1 MKDKKILIIEI
12 NSKTQDIKIL
22 KNKQNNNEQ
31 KNSIENI
38 YEKFYNEKKED
49 NEIIEIKKTLHLFS
63 TNGEEKSEIEILKQ
77 IKMWK
82 EKYDVILIDI
92 EKYFTS
98 LFEEIDKIIFLTEA
112 NILQIKK
119 SKIYLEES
127 IKNYKIEQE
136 KINIVFNK
144 ITKDAFSINILKSAL
159 KEYNLLGKVNNINN
173 CNLLIN
179 HNMNQ
184 AYLEKHIKMQYQ
196 KIGNE
201 ILKNKNTKNY
211 YLNKINN

>member
-38 YEKFYNEKKED
+38 YEKFYNKKKED

-144 ITKDAFSINILKSAL
+144 TTKDAFSINILKSAL

-196 KIGNE
+196 KIGNQ

>member
-22 KNKQNNNEQ
+22 KNKQNNNEE
-31 KNSIENI
+31 KNDIKNI
-38 YEKFYNEKKED
+38 YEKFYNEEKQNNK
-49 NEIIEIKKTLHLFS
+49 IIEIRKTLHLFS
-63 TNGEEKSEIEILKQ
+63 TNEEEKSEIEILKQ

-82 EKYDVILIDI
+82 ENYDVILIDI

-98 LFEEIDKIIFLTEA
+98 IFEEIDKIIFLTEA
-112 NILQIKK
+112 NVLQ
-119 SKIYLEES
+119 SKIYLEEN
-127 IKNYKIEQE
+127 IKKYKIEQD

-144 ITKDAFSINILKSAL
+144 VAKDAFSINILKNAL

-173 CNLLIN
+173 CNILVN

-184 AYLEKHIKMQYQ
+184 TYLQNNIKMQYQ
-196 KIGNE
+196 KIANE
-201 ILKNKNTKNY
+201 ILKNKNTKKY

>member
-12 NSKTQDIKIL
+12 NSKMQDIKIL
-22 KNKQNNNEQ
+22 KNKQNNYEQ
-31 KNSIENI
+31 KNNIENV

-49 NEIIEIKKTLHLFS
+49 NSIIEIKKNLHLFS
-63 TNGEEKSEIEILKQ
+63 TNVEEKSEMEILKQ

-82 EKYDVILIDI
+82 ENYDVILIDT
-92 EKYFTS
+92 ENYFTS

-119 SKIYLEES
+119 SKIYLEEN
-127 IKNYKIEQE
+127 IKNYKIEQD

-144 ITKDAFSINILKSAL
+144 VVKDSFSINILKNAL

-184 AYLEKHIKMQYQ
+184 TYLEKNIKIQYQ

>member
-1 MKDKKILIIEI
+1 MEI
-12 NSKTQDIKIL
+12 SSKTQDIKIL
-22 KNKQNNNEQ
+22 KDRKNNNDP
-31 KNSIENI
+31 KNNRENI
-38 YEKFYNEKKED
+38 YEKFYNEKKQED
-49 NEIIEIKKTLHLFS
+49 EIVEIKKTLHLFS

-77 IKMWK
+77 MKMWK
-82 EKYDVILIDI
+82 ENYDVILIDT
-92 EKYFTS
+92 EKHFTS
-98 LFEEIDKIIFLTEA
+98 FFEEIDKIIFLTEA
-112 NILQIKK
+112 NVLQIKK

-144 ITKDAFSINILKSAL
+144 VAKDTFSINILKNAL

-184 AYLEKHIKMQYQ
+184 TYLEKNIKMQYQ
-196 KIGNE
+196 KIANE
-201 ILKNKNTKNY
+201 ILKNKNTKKY

>member
-144 ITKDAFSINILKSAL
+144 TTKDAFSINILKSAL

>member
-22 KNKQNNNEQ
+22 KNKQNNNEE
-31 KNSIENI
+31 KNDIKNI
-38 YEKFYNEKKED
+38 YEKFYNEEKQNNK
-49 NEIIEIKKTLHLFS
+49 IIKIKKTLHLFS

-82 EKYDVILIDI
+82 ENYDVILIDI

-98 LFEEIDKIIFLTEA
+98 IFEEIDKIIFLTEA
-112 NILQIKK
+112 NVLQIKK
-119 SKIYLEES
+119 SKIYLEEN
-127 IKNYKIEQE
+127 IKKYKIEQD

-144 ITKDAFSINILKSAL
+144 VAKDAFSINILKNAL

-173 CNLLIN
+173 CNILVN

-184 AYLEKHIKMQYQ
+184 TYLQNNIKMQYQ
-196 KIGNE
+196 KIANE
-201 ILKNKNTKNY
+201 ILKNKNTKKY

>member
-1 MKDKKILIIEI
+1 MKNKKILIIEI

-22 KNKQNNNEQ
+22 KNKQNNNEE
-31 KNSIENI
+31 KNDIKNI
-38 YEKFYNEKKED
+38 YEKFYNEEKQNNK
-49 NEIIEIKKTLHLFS
+49 IIEIKKTLHLFS

-82 EKYDVILIDI
+82 ENYDVILIDI

-98 LFEEIDKIIFLTEA
+98 IFEEIDKIIFLTEA
-112 NILQIKK
+112 NVLQIKK
-119 SKIYLEES
+119 SKIYLEEN
-127 IKNYKIEQE
+127 IKKYKIEQD

-144 ITKDAFSINILKSAL
+144 VVKDAFSINILKNAL

-173 CNLLIN
+173 CNILVN

-184 AYLEKHIKMQYQ
+184 TYLQNNIKMQYQ
-196 KIGNE
+196 KIANE
-201 ILKNKNTKNY
+201 ILKNKNTKKY

>member
-22 KNKQNNNEQ
+22 KNKKNNNDP
-31 KNSIENI
+31 KNNIENI
-38 YEKFYNEKKED
+38 YEKFYNEKKQED
-49 NEIIEIKKTLHLFS
+49 EIVEIKKTLHLFS

-77 IKMWK
+77 MKMWK
-82 EKYDVILIDI
+82 ENYDVIIIDI
-92 EKYFTS
+92 EEYFTS
-98 LFEEIDKIIFLTEA
+98 IFEQIDKIIFLTEA
-112 NILQIKK
+112 NVLQIKK
-119 SKIYLEES
+119 SKIYLEEN
-127 IKNYKIEQE
+127 IKKYKIEQE

-144 ITKDAFSINILKSAL
+144 VAKDAFSINILKNAL

-184 AYLEKHIKMQYQ
+184 AYLEKSIKIQYQ
-196 KIGNE
+196 KIANE
-201 ILKNKNTKNY
+201 ILKNKNTQKY

>member
-22 KNKQNNNEQ
+22 KNKQNNNEPE
-31 KNSIENI
+31 NNIENI
-38 YEKFYNEKKED
+38 YEKIYNEKRED
-49 NEIIEIKKTLHLFS
+49 NKIIEIKKTLHLFS

-127 IKNYKIEQE
+127 IKNYKIDQD

-144 ITKDAFSINILKSAL
+144 VAKDTFSINILKNAL
-159 KEYNLLGKVNNINN
+159 KEYNLLGKVNNISN

-184 AYLEKHIKMQYQ
+184 TYLEKHIKMQYQ

>member
-22 KNKQNNNEQ
+22 KNKQNNNEE
-31 KNSIENI
+31 KNDIKNI
-38 YEKFYNEKKED
+38 YEKFYNEEKQNNK
-49 NEIIEIKKTLHLFS
+49 IIEIKKTLHLFS

-82 EKYDVILIDI
+82 ENYDVILIDI

-98 LFEEIDKIIFLTEA
+98 IFEEIDKIIFLTEA
-112 NILQIKK
+112 NVLQIKK
-119 SKIYLEES
+119 SKIYLEEN
-127 IKNYKIEQE
+127 IKKYKIEQD

-144 ITKDAFSINILKSAL
+144 VAKDAFSINILKNAL

-173 CNLLIN
+173 CNILVN

-184 AYLEKHIKMQYQ
+184 TYLQNNIKMQYQ
-196 KIGNE
+196 KISNE
-201 ILKNKNTKNY
+201 ILKNKNIKKY

>member
-1 MKDKKILIIEI
+1 MKNKKILIIEI

-22 KNKQNNNEQ
+22 KNKQNNNEE
-31 KNSIENI
+31 KNDIKNI
-38 YEKFYNEKKED
+38 YEKFYNEEKQNNK
-49 NEIIEIKKTLHLFS
+49 IIEIKKTLHLFS

-82 EKYDVILIDI
+82 ENYDVIVIDI

-98 LFEEIDKIIFLTEA
+98 IFEEIDKIIFLTEA
-112 NILQIKK
+112 NVLQIKK
-119 SKIYLEES
+119 SKIYLEEN
-127 IKNYKIEQE
+127 IKKYKIEQD

-144 ITKDAFSINILKSAL
+144 VVKDAFSINILKNAL

-173 CNLLIN
+173 CNILVN

-184 AYLEKHIKMQYQ
+184 TYLQNNIKMQYQ
-196 KIGNE
+196 KIANE
-201 ILKNKNTKNY
+201 ILKNKNTKKY

>member
-22 KNKQNNNEQ
+22 KNKQNNNEPE
-31 KNSIENI
+31 NNIENI
-38 YEKFYNEKKED
+38 YEKIYNEKKED
-49 NEIIEIKKTLHLFS
+49 NKIIEIKKTLHLFS

-127 IKNYKIEQE
+127 IKNYKIEQD

-144 ITKDAFSINILKSAL
+144 TTKDAFSINILKNAL
-159 KEYNLLGKVNNINN
+159 KEYNLLGKVNNVSN

-184 AYLEKHIKMQYQ
+184 TYLEKHIKMQYQ
-196 KIGNE
+196 KIANE

>member
-22 KNKQNNNEQ
+22 KNKQNNNEE
-31 KNSIENI
+31 KNDIKNI
-38 YEKFYNEKKED
+38 YEKFYNEEKQNNK
-49 NEIIEIKKTLHLFS
+49 IIEIKKTLHLFS

-82 EKYDVILIDI
+82 ENYDVILIDI

-98 LFEEIDKIIFLTEA
+98 IFEEIDKIIFLTEA
-112 NILQIKK
+112 NVLQIKK
-119 SKIYLEES
+119 SKIYLEEN
-127 IKNYKIEQE
+127 IKKYKIEQD

-144 ITKDAFSINILKSAL
+144 VAKDAFSINILKNAL

-173 CNLLIN
+173 CNILVN

-184 AYLEKHIKMQYQ
+184 TYLQNNIKMQYQ
-196 KIGNE
+196 KIANE
-201 ILKNKNTKNY
+201 ILKNKNTKKY

>member
-22 KNKQNNNEQ
+22 KNKQNNNEPE
-31 KNSIENI
+31 NNIENI
-38 YEKFYNEKKED
+38 YEKIYSKKKED

-144 ITKDAFSINILKSAL
+144 TTKDAFSINILKSAL

>member
-22 KNKQNNNEQ
+22 KNKQNNNEE
-31 KNSIENI
+31 KNNIKNI
-38 YEKFYNEKKED
+38 YEKFYKEKQNNK
-49 NEIIEIKKTLHLFS
+49 IIEIKKTLHLFS

-82 EKYDVILIDI
+82 ENYDVILIDI

-98 LFEEIDKIIFLTEA
+98 IFEEIDKIIFLTEA
-112 NILQIKK
+112 NVLQIKK
-119 SKIYLEES
+119 SKIYLEEN
-127 IKNYKIEQE
+127 IKKYKIEQD

-144 ITKDAFSINILKSAL
+144 VAKDTFSINILKNAL

-173 CNLLIN
+173 CNILVN

-184 AYLEKHIKMQYQ
+184 TYLQNNIKMQYQ
-196 KIGNE
+196 KIANE
-201 ILKNKNTKNY
+201 ILKNKNTKKY

>member
-1 MKDKKILIIEI
+1 MKNKKILIIEI

-22 KNKQNNNEQ
+22 KNKQNNNEE
-31 KNSIENI
+31 KNDIKNI
-38 YEKFYNEKKED
+38 YEKFYNEEKQNNK
-49 NEIIEIKKTLHLFS
+49 IIEIKKTLHLFS

-82 EKYDVILIDI
+82 ENYDVILIDI

-98 LFEEIDKIIFLTEA
+98 IFEEIDKIIFLTEA
-112 NILQIKK
+112 NVLQIKK
-119 SKIYLEES
+119 SKIYLEEN
-127 IKNYKIEQE
+127 IKKYKIEQD

-144 ITKDAFSINILKSAL
+144 VAKDAFSINILKNAL

-173 CNLLIN
+173 CNILVN

-184 AYLEKHIKMQYQ
+184 TYLQNNIKMQYQ
-196 KIGNE
+196 KIANE
-201 ILKNKNTKNY
+201 ILKNKNTKKY

>member
-22 KNKQNNNEQ
+22 KNKQNNNEE
-31 KNSIENI
+31 KNDIKNI
-38 YEKFYNEKKED
+38 YEKFYNEEKQNNK
-49 NEIIEIKKTLHLFS
+49 IIEIRKTLHLFS
-63 TNGEEKSEIEILKQ
+63 TNEEEKSEIEILKQ

-82 EKYDVILIDI
+82 ENYDVILIDI

-98 LFEEIDKIIFLTEA
+98 IFEEIDKIIFLTEA
-112 NILQIKK
+112 NVLQIKK
-119 SKIYLEES
+119 SKIYLEEN
-127 IKNYKIEQE
+127 IKKYKIEQD

-144 ITKDAFSINILKSAL
+144 VAKDAFSINILKNAL

-173 CNLLIN
+173 CNILVN

-184 AYLEKHIKMQYQ
+184 TYLQNNIKMQYQ
-196 KIGNE
+196 KIANE
-201 ILKNKNTKNY
+201 ILKNKNTKKY

>member
-22 KNKQNNNEQ
+22 KNKQNNNEE
-31 KNSIENI
+31 KNDIKNI
-38 YEKFYNEKKED
+38 YEKFYNEEKQNNK
-49 NEIIEIKKTLHLFS
+49 IIEIKKTLHLFS
-63 TNGEEKSEIEILKQ
+63 TKGEEKSEIEILKQ

-82 EKYDVILIDI
+82 ENYDVILIDI

-98 LFEEIDKIIFLTEA
+98 IFEEIDKIIFLTEA
-112 NILQIKK
+112 NVLQIKK
-119 SKIYLEES
+119 SKIYLEEN
-127 IKNYKIEQE
+127 IKKYKIEQD

-144 ITKDAFSINILKSAL
+144 VAKDAFSINILKNAL

-173 CNLLIN
+173 CNILVN

-184 AYLEKHIKMQYQ
+184 TYLQNNIKMQYQ
-196 KIGNE
+196 KIANE
-201 ILKNKNTKNY
+201 ILKNKNTKKY

>member
-38 YEKFYNEKKED
+38 YEKFYNKKKED

-82 EKYDVILIDI
+82 EKYDLILIDI

-144 ITKDAFSINILKSAL
+144 TTKDAFSINILKSAL

-196 KIGNE
+196 KIGNQ

>member
-12 NSKTQDIKIL
+12 NPKTQDIKIL

-119 SKIYLEES
+119 SKIYLEEN

-144 ITKDAFSINILKSAL
+144 TTKDAFSINILKSAL

>member
-22 KNKQNNNEQ
+22 KNKQNNNDE
-31 KNSIENI
+31 KNNIKNI
-38 YEKFYNEKKED
+38 YEKFYNEEKQNNK
-49 NEIIEIKKTLHLFS
+49 IIEIKKTLHLFS

-82 EKYDVILIDI
+82 ENYDVILIDI

-98 LFEEIDKIIFLTEA
+98 IFEEIDKIIFLTEA
-112 NILQIKK
+112 NVLQIKK
-119 SKIYLEES
+119 SKIYLEEN
-127 IKNYKIEQE
+127 IKKYKIEQD

-144 ITKDAFSINILKSAL
+144 VAKDTFSINILKNAL

-173 CNLLIN
+173 CNILVN

-184 AYLEKHIKMQYQ
+184 TYLQNNIKMQYQ
-196 KIGNE
+196 KIANE
-201 ILKNKNTKNY
+201 ILKNKNTKKY

>member
-22 KNKQNNNEQ
+22 KNKQNNNEE
-31 KNSIENI
+31 KNNIKNI
-38 YEKFYNEKKED
+38 YEKFYNEEKQNNK
-49 NEIIEIKKTLHLFS
+49 IIEIKKTLHLFS

-82 EKYDVILIDI
+82 ENYDVILIDI

-98 LFEEIDKIIFLTEA
+98 IFEEIDKIIFLTEA
-112 NILQIKK
+112 NVLQIKK
-119 SKIYLEES
+119 SKIYLEEN
-127 IKNYKIEQE
+127 IKKYKIEQD

-144 ITKDAFSINILKSAL
+144 VAKDTFSINILKNAL

-173 CNLLIN
+173 CNILVN

-184 AYLEKHIKMQYQ
+184 TYLQNNIKMQYQ
-196 KIGNE
+196 KIANE
-201 ILKNKNTKNY
+201 ILKNKNTKKY

>member
-22 KNKQNNNEQ
+22 KNKKNNNDP
-31 KNSIENI
+31 KNNIENI
-38 YEKFYNEKKED
+38 YEKFYNEKKQED
-49 NEIIEIKKTLHLFS
+49 EIVEIKKTLHLFS

-82 EKYDVILIDI
+82 ENYDVIIIDI
-92 EKYFTS
+92 EEYFTS
-98 LFEEIDKIIFLTEA
+98 IFEEIDKIIFLTEA

-119 SKIYLEES
+119 SKTYLEEN
-127 IKNYKIEQE
+127 IKNYKIDQD

-144 ITKDAFSINILKSAL
+144 TTKDAFSINILKNAL